1 MIGDSMMQLGLDLS
15 QKQLLK
21 LAMTP
26 ELRQSINILNY
37 STADLVHYLHQQV
50 NENPVIKLSASDSQQ
65 KDSFDT
71 REQRSYSKGYTDDEY
86 NPFNYISDQ
95 TVTLESHLL
104 EQLSM
109 LNHLHTYQKHIVQF
123 LIGNLNKN
131 GFLAIEPKL
140 AAELLNV
147 SFNEVNDM
155 IHVLQSFDPIGVGAQ
170 NFVDSL
176 LIQIKAK
183 KSKPPLLY
191 DVVKHD
197 IEDIANKKYRNISK
211 KYSISMREVQEI
223 VDCLRTLNP
232 RPAGD
237 FYVPLT
243 KYISP
248 DVTVQKVDSRYH
260 VILHSELLPSI
271 EINSTYQKLVHRS
284 ACVTTD
290 RYVQEKIH
298 EATWLINSIE
308 QRNATI
314 YNVSKA
320 IVEHQQDF
328 FEMGI
333 SGLKPLTLKDIAQ
346 KVDCHESTVSRAT
359 NGKYIQTPRG
369 LFELKYF
376 FTNSLER
383 TDGEQSNST
392 AFIKEKIKT
401 LIAQENKLKPLSDQ
415 KLMSLLSSEGIQI
428 SRRTVAKYREEA
440 GIESSSKR
448 RRF

>member
-1 MIGDSMMQLGLDLS
+1 
-15 QKQLLK
+15 
-21 LAMTP
+21 
-26 ELRQSINILNY
+26 
-37 STADLVHYLHQQV
+37 
-50 NENPVIKLSASDSQQ
+50 
-65 KDSFDT
+65 
-71 REQRSYSKGYTDDEY
+71 
-86 NPFNYISDQ
+86 
-95 TVTLESHLL
+95 
-104 EQLSM
+104 
-109 LNHLHTYQKHIVQF
+109 
-123 LIGNLNKN
+123 
-131 GFLAIEPKL
+131 
-140 AAELLNV
+140 
-147 SFNEVNDM
+147 M

-170 NFVDSL
+170 DFVDSL
-176 LIQIKAK
+176 LIQIKTK
-183 KSKPPLLY
+183 KSKPPFLY

-237 FYVPLT
+237 FHLPLT

-248 DVTVQKVDSRYH
+248 DVTVQKIDGRYH
-260 VILHSELLPSI
+260 VILHSELLPPL
-271 EINSTYQKLVHRS
+271 EINSTYQKLVHHS

-290 RYVQEKIH
+290 RYVQEKMH

-328 FEMGI
+328 FEVGI

-401 LIAQENKLKPLSDQ
+401 LIAEEDKLKPLSDQ
-415 KLMSLLSSEGIQI
+415 KLMSLLSNEGIQI